1 MMESKKKVVIACGG
15 TGGHLFPGVAVAQEM
30 KRRGHSVRLL
40 ISEKKVDAQASEKYG
55 ELEFDTVPAI
65 AKPATLSLKML
76 PFLWKLLKTT
86 AKCKGLLRKF
96 EADAVIGM
104 GGFTS
109 LPPVMAGKKLGAKT
123 FVHDS
128 NVLPGKANR
137 LTAKWCDKVLLGMKE
152 AGSYFPQAEIEITGT
167 PVREELHSL
176 PAREVAA
183 EKLGLDPSLKTV
195 LVMGGSQGARQLNSL
210 VVEASKAMPDIQFIH
225 ITGNLDYDRVKS
237 EMGEH
242 CPNHKLVAFCD
253 DMASIYAVTDL
264 AIMRSGAS
272 SLSEISYLGIAS
284 ILVPYPYAA
293 DDHQTKNAGV
303 FEVANAAVLR
313 QESELDAGVLVADVT
328 HLFAESENLER
339 MSAAAAALGVKDA
352 ATRVCT
358 VIESL

>member
-1 MMESKKKVVIACGG
+1 MESKKKVVIACGG

-30 KRRGHSVRLL
+30 KRRGHTVRLL

-55 ELEFDTVPAI
+55 DLEFDTVPAI

-86 AKCKGLLRKF
+86 AKCKGLLRNF

-128 NVLPGKANR
+128 NALPGKANR
-137 LTAKWCDKVLLGMKE
+137 LTAKWCDKVLLGQEE
-152 AGSYFPQAEIEITGT
+152 ARPYFPKSEIEITGT
-167 PVREELHSL
+167 PVREELHCL
-176 PAREVAA
+176 PPRAEAA
-183 EKLGLDPSLKTV
+183 EKLGVDPSLKTV
-195 LVMGGSQGARQLNSL
+195 LVMGGSQGARQLNRL

-225 ITGNLDYDRVKS
+225 ITGNFDHDRVKAD
-237 EMGEH
+237 MGEH
-242 CPNHKLVAFCD
+242 CSNHKLIAFCD

-264 AIMRSGAS
+264 VLMRAGAS
-272 SLSEISYLGIAS
+272 SLSEISYLGLAS

-293 DDHQTKNAGV
+293 DDHQTKNAEV
-303 FEVANAAVLR
+303 FANANAAILR
-313 QESELDAGVLVADVT
+313 QESDLDAGMLVAEVT
-328 HLFAESENLER
+328 SIFEGSENLEK
-339 MSAAAAALGVKDA
+339 MSVASAALGVKDA

-358 VIESL
+358 VIESA